1 MALQSLVDCF
11 QDIEDPRVERTRH
24 HQLNDILVLSV
35 LAVMSGAE
43 GWEDIEDYASVRLK
57 WLRQIIPLRNGVP
70 SHDTISRVFRA
81 LKPGVFQEAFLKWAK
96 QVSTLLGLKMIA
108 IDGKAMRRSHDRAT
122 GKKMLHSV
130 MAWNSQNAEFLGQV
144 VTDEKSNEI
153 TALPKL
159 LELLELK
166 GALITIDA
174 MGCQKDI
181 AEQIDTA
188 KGDYMLGLKDNQPT
202 LAKMAF
208 EEFEKYH
215 SGTSELESRQQI
227 DREQRH
233 HGRIEKRRYIQLA
246 LSQDLRE
253 RFSEWSGLKSI
264 VQVISEVENTT
275 TGKHSSEVRYYMS
288 SAELGIRKAARSIRQ
303 HWGIEAMHWVL
314 DTTFSEDA
322 SRIRKDSSAENFGLL
337 RRFSLQLLK
346 QDTTSSRSIK
356 KKRKLAGWTDDF
368 LLNVLKAID

>member
-11 QDIEDPRVERTRH
+11 QDIEDPRIERTRH
-24 HQLNDILVLSV
+24 HQLNDILVLAG
-35 LAVMSGAE
+35 LAVMSGAD
-43 GWEDIEDYASVRLK
+43 GWEDIEDYAVERLT